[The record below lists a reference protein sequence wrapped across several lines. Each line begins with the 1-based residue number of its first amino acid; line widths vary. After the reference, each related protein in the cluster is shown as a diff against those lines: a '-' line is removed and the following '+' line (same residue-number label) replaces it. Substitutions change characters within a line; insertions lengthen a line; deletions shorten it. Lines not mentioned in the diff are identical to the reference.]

1 VISVA
6 PLPPERSVRIDRVE
20 VTTASET
27 GATHQ
32 QRGLGC
38 DDAVGWSGPDGGSVL
53 ATVAIADGH
62 SDRRCVR
69 SDTGAALVVAAATT
83 LPGESVGSDAITG
96 ALIAGWR
103 RRVDLHLA
111 DNPLKAES
119 PLTAAD
125 LGTGEA
131 EPSADGAGNARL
143 AYGTTAALCR
153 ITNDAITIVRVGDGD
168 VIAVSADGQ
177 ARRLAIPP
185 RQSSDVTDSISAP
198 DAERVAQCVEIP
210 AGAAPVLVIL
220 ATDGFDNAYP
230 AEGSM
235 LRAASELAAMRR
247 ETGRPIGSDV
257 LTKWARD
264 AADVSGDDATVA
276 AIWIETTAGWPEADR
291 VVTR

>member
-1 VISVA
+1 V
-6 PLPPERSVRIDRVE
+6 PPERSVRIDRVE

-69 SDTGAALVVAAATT
+69 SRTGAGLVVAAATT
-83 LPGESVGSDAITG
+83 LPAESVGADAITG
-96 ALIAGWR
+96 DLIADWR

-111 DNPLKAES
+111 DNPL
-119 PLTAAD
+119 TAAD
-125 LGTGEA
+125 LDGTREA
-131 EPSADGAGNARL
+131 EPSAARAGNARL

-153 ITNDAITIVRVGDGD
+153 ITDDVITIVRVGDGD

-177 ARRLAIPP
+177 ARRLAIPL
-185 RQSSDVTDSISAP
+185 RQASDVTDSISAP
-198 DAERVAQCVEIP
+198 DAERAAQCAEIP
-210 AGAAPVLVIL
+210 AGVAPVLVIL

-230 AEGSM
+230 ADGSM

-276 AIWIETTAGWPEADR
+276 AIWIETTAGWPEADAM
-291 VVTR
+291 VTR